1 MAAVFLQITILF
13 STTAW
18 AEDEICASCGQQVSV
33 TGSFSHHKDR
43 PSVVIEGASDNAAA
57 FHQDA
62 RRHKFHHD
70 HLAFAGWQIPITI
83 NAATAATGPAERL
96 FDVNSGDKV
105 LAENF
110 DIFASAG
117 GARKVS
123 SVTGT
128 VEHEDDSLKGPL
140 QITFKA
146 GKGAAK
152 FNTIDVK
159 NAAGASVVS
168 FSASE
173 LWCLFAAANHVPEIS
188 EAPIWRDSTKPL
200 PTRRK
205 RFDPACRWRKRWRN

>member
-1 MAAVFLQITILF
+1 MAAVFAPENNNFIF
-13 STTAW
+13 SIAAW

-43 PSVVIEGASDNAAA
+43 PSVAIDGAGDNAAA
-57 FHQDA
+57 FREDVSGTN
-62 RRHKFHHD
+62 FTVTIS
-70 HLAFAGWQIPITI
+70 HLPAGKYTVTI
-83 NAATAATGPAERL
+83 NAAETVASGPAERL

-152 FNTIDVK
+152 SNTIDVK

-173 LWCLFAAANHVPEIS
+173 LADAFSAAANHVPEIGRKT
-188 EAPIWRDSTKPL
+188 PIWRDSIKPL
-200 PTRRK
+200 PTAK
-205 RFDPACRWRKRWRN
+205 TI